1 VAVSI
6 VTPLIPVILAG
17 GAGTRLWPVS
27 RGTRPKHLARL
38 IGDESLLQQA
48 ARRAIGRVAP
58 EHVVT
63 VGTRDQDFLIRHQ
76 LTAVAPGLGAHRLLE
91 PVGRNTAAAIALAA
105 LYTMQ
110 RFSPAAAIWVCP
122 SDHLVANPA
131 ALYAALD
138 AALPAAAAG
147 HLVTFGITPTRP
159 ETGYGYIRIG
169 MAIAASPHVLA
180 VRRFVEKPQ
189 RAAAEAM
196 IAEGGYLWNSGMF
209 LFRADRILAELGAH
223 APRILEGVEHAFA
236 GLREMSGGS
245 FEVPEDR
252 YAAVPAAPIDKAV
265 MEHAQ
270 RIAVVPCDPG
280 WSDLGSWQALWEQL
294 PKDDAGNATRG
305 DALLDA
311 SENCLVYA
319 EHRLVACAGVRDL
332 AVIETDDAVL
342 VADRNDGDAGRRLV
356 ALLRR
361 DGRAE
366 ATAHREEQRPWGSV
380 KLLHEGPG
388 FEVEEIVLAPGG
400 RLGPQSHRHRT
411 AHWVVVAGT
420 AKVTVKDEVVVV
432 QSNQSVQIPL
442 GARHGAEN
450 PTEVPTRL
458 IAVQCGGDLGA
469 ANVVRDDEVQGR
481 S

>member
-1 VAVSI
+1 VS
-6 VTPLIPVILAG
+6 PLIPVLLAG

-27 RGTRPKHLARL
+27 RGTRPKHLATL
-38 IGDESLLQQA
+38 TGDESLLQQA
-48 ARRAIGRVAP
+48 ARRAIARVAP

-63 VGTRDQDFLIRHQ
+63 VGARAQDFLIRHQ
-76 LTAVAPGLGAHRLLE
+76 LAAVAPGLGAHRLLE
-91 PVGRNTAAAIALAA
+91 PIGRNTAAAIALAA
-105 LYTMQ
+105 LYAMQ
-110 RFSPAAAIWVCP
+110 RFSPAATIWVCP

-131 ALYAALD
+131 ALYAALE

-169 MAIAASPHVLA
+169 LALAACPHVLA
-180 VRRFVEKPQ
+180 VARFVEKPE

-196 IAEGGYLWNSGMF
+196 IAEGGHLWNSGMF
-209 LFRADRILAELGAH
+209 LFRADRILAEFAAH

-236 GLREMSGGS
+236 ALRAMPGGS

-252 YAAVPAAPIDKAV
+252 YAAIPEAPIDKAV
-265 MEHAQ
+265 MEHAE

-311 SENCLVYA
+311 SANCLVHA

-380 KLLHEGPG
+380 KVLHEGPG
-388 FEVEEIVLAPGG
+388 YKVEEIVLAPGG
-400 RLGPQSHRHRT
+400 RLGPQCHRER
-411 AHWVVVAGT
+411 AGHWVVVAGA
-420 AKVTVKDEVVVV
+420 AKVTVNDDVVVLRA
-432 QSNQSVQIPL
+432 NQSVQIPPGAGL
-442 GARHGAEN
+442 GVEN
-450 PTEVPTRL
+450 PTEVPARL
-458 IAVQCGGDLGA
+458 IAVQCGSHLGA
-469 ANVVRDDEVQGR
+469 ADAVRHDEGQGR

>member
-1 VAVSI
+1 MAVSI

-48 ARRAIGRVAP
+48 ARRAVARVAP

-63 VGTRDQDFLIRHQ
+63 VGAQAQDFLIRHQ

-91 PVGRNTAAAIALAA
+91 PIGRNTAAAIALAA

-131 ALYAALD
+131 ALYGALD

-169 MAIAASPHVLA
+169 MAIAASPQVLA

-223 APRILEGVEHAFA
+223 APQILEGVEHAFA
-236 GLREMSGGS
+236 ALRAMPGGG

-265 MEHAQ
+265 MEHA
-270 RIAVVPCDPG
+270 RADRRR
-280 WSDLGSWQALWEQL
+280 ALR
-294 PKDDAGNATRG
+294 PR
-305 DALLDA
+305 
-311 SENCLVYA
+311 LVRS
-319 EHRLVACAGVRDL
+319 RLVA
-332 AVIETDDAVL
+332 
-342 VADRNDGDAGRRLV
+342 
-356 ALLRR
+356 
-361 DGRAE
+361 
-366 ATAHREEQRPWGSV
+366 
-380 KLLHEGPG
+380 
-388 FEVEEIVLAPGG
+388 
-400 RLGPQSHRHRT
+400 
-411 AHWVVVAGT
+411 
-420 AKVTVKDEVVVV
+420 
-432 QSNQSVQIPL
+432 
-442 GARHGAEN
+442 GA
-450 PTEVPTRL
+450 
-458 IAVQCGGDLGA
+458 LGA
-469 ANVVRDDEVQGR
+469 AAQRRRGQRHPGRRSAGRERELSGPCRAPPRRLRRRPRSRGDRDR
-481 S
+481 

>member
-1 VAVSI
+1 MAVSI

-38 IGDESLLQQA
+38 TGDESLLQQA
-48 ARRAIGRVAP
+48 ARRAIARVAP

-63 VGTRDQDFLIRHQ
+63 VGARAQDFLIRHQ
-76 LTAVAPGLGAHRLLE
+76 LTAVAPGLGVHRLLE

-169 MAIAASPHVLA
+169 MAIAASPQVLA
-180 VRRFVEKPQ
+180 VRRFVEKPRARRRRGDDRRGRLFVEQ
-189 RAAAEAM
+189 RHVPVPRRPHPRRARCPRATDPRRRRARFRRAA
-196 IAEGGYLWNSGMF
+196 GM
-209 LFRADRILAELGAH
+209 
-223 APRILEGVEHAFA
+223 P
-236 GLREMSGGS
+236 GGS

-265 MEHAQ
+265 MEHAE

-294 PKDDAGNATRG
+294 SKDDAGNATRG

-311 SENCLVYA
+311 SENCLVHA

-356 ALLRR
+356 AMLRR

-380 KLLHEGPG
+380 KVLHEGPG
-388 FEVEEIVLAPGG
+388 FKVEEIVLAPGG
-400 RLGPQSHRHRT
+400 RLGPQSHRHRA

-420 AKVTVKDEVVVV
+420 AKVTVNDDVVVL
-432 QSNQSVQIPL
+432 QANQSVQIPL